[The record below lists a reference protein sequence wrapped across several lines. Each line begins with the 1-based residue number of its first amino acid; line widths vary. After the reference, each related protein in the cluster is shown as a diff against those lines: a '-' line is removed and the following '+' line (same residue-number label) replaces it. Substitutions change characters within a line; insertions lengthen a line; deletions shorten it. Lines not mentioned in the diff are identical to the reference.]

1 MSVIV
6 QFPNRKIMLY
16 AKGADSTITSKI
28 LNNMNY
34 LKATEKFL
42 LYFAR
47 KGLRTLMI
55 AKKEISEK
63 EYFEWNLNFR
73 VN

>member
-1 MSVIV
+1 
-6 QFPNRKIMLY
+6 
-16 AKGADSTITSKI
+16 
-28 LNNMNY
+28 
-34 LKATEKFL
+34 L